1 MKTTCPICGQ
11 DERETKHGTYS
22 MEVPASIPGGAIEI
36 HDATW
41 EHCNACGE
49 DFIADDLNKAIA
61 RVQYHRLGL
70 LSPEQIRQVREKT
83 GLSAVEMSQLL
94 NAGDKSYTRWESGK
108 SIHNKS
114 TDTLIRLIDQHPE
127 LFAEINAQRDPER
140 HSVVQDYFSNL
151 GQFKGGNEFALAAHG
166 ESLNSADCEQ
176 LRERLLKLLALSE
189 QQ

>member
-1 MKTTCPICGQ
+1 MKTTCPICGH
-11 DERETKHGTYS
+11 DERETMHGIFS
-22 MEVPASIPGGAIEI
+22 MEVPSNVPGGAIEI
-36 HDATW
+36 ADATW

-49 DFIADDLNKAIA
+49 DFIADELSKAIE

-83 GLSAVEMSQLL
+83 GLSAVEISQLL

-127 LFAEINAQRDPER
+127 LFAEINAQRDPKR
-140 HSVVQDYFSNL
+140 QSVVKDYFANL
-151 GQFKGGNEFALAAHG
+151 GQFKGSNEFAMAAHG
-166 ESLNSADCEQ
+166 EPLSSAVCEQ
-176 LRERLLKLLALSE
+176 LRERLLKLLAPSE
-189 QQ
+189 KQ